1 MKITGLVGE
10 PTASILPFWVTI
22 NDPGEDA
29 AESATSI
36 SDLKDLKFGAQVGTT
51 SLKFITEVIQPNQEP
66 FVYDDNVG
74 AKAAL
79 EANQI
84 DAAVFDVP
92 TAAYV
97 SEFEIEGS
105 IIIGQFAPD
114 AGGETDSF
122 GFVLEKDSPLTNC
135 VDQAITTLSESG
147 DLDTLEAEW
156 LADYQAI
163 PVIAA
168 D

>member
-1 MKITGLVGE
+1 M
-10 PTASILPFWVTI
+10 
-22 NDPGEDA
+22 
-29 AESATSI
+29 
-36 SDLKDLKFGAQVGTT
+36 
-51 SLKFITEVIQPNQEP
+51 
-66 FVYDDNVG
+66 
-74 AKAAL
+74 
-79 EANQI
+79 
-84 DAAVFDVP
+84 FDVP

-122 GFVLEKDSPLTNC
+122 GFVLEKDSPLTSC
-135 VDQAITTLSESG
+135 VDQAITTLSENG
-147 DLDTLEAEW
+147 DLDALEAEW